1 MHFNP
6 AFMANVHSL
15 YGKSG
20 EIWLKDLPAQLNR
33 LSTKWKI
40 QFKKVMPGLSYN
52 FVGIVERLESGEKA
66 VIKISVANEQIAKE
80 VRWLQ
85 SFTQAVPKI
94 YCYDEDE
101 HALLMECL
109 EPGYALTQLVK
120 LGNDDSATRIIC
132 QLIKDLQLHQQ
143 KHSPFKH
150 LSELI
155 IHLDSLH
162 GQLDKHL
169 VSKAKSL
176 FRELTLDK
184 SNDVV
189 LHGDLHH
196 DNILASGAGWK
207 VIDPHG
213 YVGDPTFEVGAMIY
227 NPSSNFPTGKS
238 ISKIIERR
246 LNILAEGLPFDA
258 KRIHAWAFCMTMLSL
273 AWSVEDHAILPEMD
287 VCIANVIDKLQF

>member
-1 MHFNP
+1 MHFNS
-6 AFMANVHSL
+6 AFIANVHSL

-33 LSTKWKI
+33 LATKWKI
-40 QFKKVMPGLSYN
+40 QFKKVMPSLSYN
-52 FVGIVERLESGEKA
+52 FVGIVEQLESGEKA
-66 VIKISVANEQIAKE
+66 VIKISVANAQIVKE

-85 SFTQAVPKI
+85 SVTQAVPKI

-143 KHSPFKH
+143 KHLQFKH

-155 IHLDSLH
+155 NHLDSLH
-162 GQLDKHL
+162 GQLDKRL

-213 YVGDPTFEVGAMIY
+213 YVGDPTFETGAMIY
-227 NPSSNFPTGKS
+227 NPSSNFPTDKS
-238 ISKIIERR
+238 IAKVIERR
-246 LNILAEGLPFDA
+246 LNILAEELPFDA
-258 KRIHAWAFCMTMLSL
+258 KRIHAWTFCMTMLSL
-273 AWSVEDHAILPEMD
+273 AWSVEDRAILPEKG
-287 VCIANVIDKLQF
+287 VCIANAIDKLQL